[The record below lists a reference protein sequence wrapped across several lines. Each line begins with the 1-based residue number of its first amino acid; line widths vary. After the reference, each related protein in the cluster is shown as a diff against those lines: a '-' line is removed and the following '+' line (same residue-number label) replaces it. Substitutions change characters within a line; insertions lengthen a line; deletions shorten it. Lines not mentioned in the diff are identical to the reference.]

1 MIFSRSAIHR
11 YTPPTC
17 TLQVTAKKS
26 PLQAWTNRPLF
37 ENARFE
43 LRFDDPR
50 QLESPQVVL
59 TGNSEQ
65 LEALYE
71 AVSDYVQNFL
81 YHSTPA
87 RLTAYVAT
95 SGGDLETESLA
106 VPGLL
111 PPDSKFVTQTP
122 TLQPLGL
129 LSHKLYW
136 GDLAPEES
144 GDGIELSGTQ
154 LFDLATALENYHTE
168 MTVLPNL
175 PPARPVI
182 PLRTWGSAVAG
193 VVVAVGLTA
202 TVITVMNNTI
212 ETSESE
218 IEPLTESDREERISD
233 IPTLPNPPVEPI
245 PLPSVPDDLASGN
258 QLPPPPAVNR
268 SPNPPATVETV
279 PRNPANNRTTP
290 LPAPPA
296 VAVQPRPTGNPP
308 AAIPPG
314 DDPAANIPPL
324 GDSVPQAALPEIQPE
339 QPNAP
344 ESMAE
349 ALRQNRANPPEQ
361 PNAPESIAEALGRS
375 GDNAPES
382 TNTPASIPQ
391 TAQVQ
396 SYFEQNWQP
405 PDNLEGELR
414 YRLVINTDG
423 TLQRIIPLNSLSGR
437 FIDRTPMPLL
447 GEDFGITPPSNNAT
461 PQIRVVLRPDGGV
474 ETTLEG

>member
-1 MIFSRSAIHR
+1 MIFSRSAIRR

-26 PLQAWTNRPLF
+26 PLQAWTSRPLF

-50 QLESPQVVL
+50 QLESQQVVL

-65 LEALYE
+65 LEALYQ

-95 SGGDLETESLA
+95 SGSEGETESVA

-111 PPDSKFVTQTP
+111 ASDSKFVTRTP
-122 TLQPLGL
+122 TVQPLGL
-129 LSHKLYW
+129 LSHKLYF
-136 GDLAPEES
+136 GDLATEKS
-144 GDGIELSGTQ
+144 DDGIPLSATQ

-175 PPARPVI
+175 PPPRPAI

-193 VVVAVGLTA
+193 VIVAVGLTA
-202 TVITVMNNTI
+202 TVITVMDNTI
-212 ETSESE
+212 ETSETA
-218 IEPLTESDREERISD
+218 IEPLTESDSEERISE

-245 PLPSVPDDLASGN
+245 PLPTVPDNLASGD

-268 SPNPPATVETV
+268 SPGSPNAPDTVETV
-279 PRNPANNRTTP
+279 PRNNSENRTTTQ
-290 LPAPPA
+290 LPTSPD
-296 VAVQPRPTGNPP
+296 VSVQPRPTQNPP

-314 DDPAANIPPL
+314 NDPAANIPSL
-324 GDSVPQAALPEIQPE
+324 GDSVPQAPLPDIQPQ

-344 ESMAE
+344 ESLAE
-349 ALRQNRANPPEQ
+349 ALGQNR
-361 PNAPESIAEALGRS
+361 PNAPESVAEALGQNRS
-375 GDNAPES
+375 NAPES
-382 TNTPASIPQ
+382 STARDNIPQ
-391 TAQVQ
+391 TNQIQ

-405 PDNLEGELR
+405 PDNLEEELR
-414 YRLVINTDG
+414 YRLIVNTDG
-423 TLQRIIPLNSLSGR
+423 TLKRIIPLSTISGR

-447 GEDFGITPPSNNAT
+447 GTDFGITPPSNNAT

-474 ETTLEG
+474 ETVLE

>member
-1 MIFSRSAIHR
+1 MILSRSAIRR

-26 PLQAWTNRPLF
+26 PLQAWTSRPLF

-50 QLESPQVVL
+50 QVENSQVVL

-65 LEALYE
+65 LEALYQ

-81 YHSTPA
+81 DNSTPA

-95 SGGDLETESLA
+95 LGSDVETESLA
-106 VPGLL
+106 LPGLL
-111 PPDSKFVTQTP
+111 ASDSKFVTHTP

-129 LSHKLYW
+129 LSHKLYL
-136 GDLAPEES
+136 GDLATEKS
-144 GDGIELSGTQ
+144 GDGIELSATQ

-193 VVVAVGLTA
+193 VIVAVGLTA
-202 TVITVMNNTI
+202 TVITVMDNTI

-218 IEPLTESDREERISD
+218 IEPLTESNSEERISE

-245 PLPSVPDDLASGN
+245 PLPTVPDNLASGD

-268 SPNPPATVETV
+268 SPVSPNAPATVETV

-296 VAVQPRPTGNPP
+296 VSVQPRPTQNPP

-314 DDPAANIPPL
+314 NDPAANIPSL
-324 GDSVPQAALPEIQPE
+324 GDSVPQAALPDIQPQ

-344 ESMAE
+344 ESLAE
-349 ALRQNRANPPEQ
+349 ALRQNRQ
-361 PNAPESIAEALGRS
+361 NAPESVAEALGQNRS
-375 GDNAPES
+375 NTPES
-382 TNTPASIPQ
+382 ATAGGSIPQ
-391 TAQVQ
+391 TSQIQ
-396 SYFEQNWQP
+396 SYFAQNWQP
-405 PDNLEGELR
+405 PDNLEEELR
-414 YRLVINTDG
+414 YRLIVNTDG
-423 TLQRIIPLNSLSGR
+423 TLKRIIPLNNASGT

-447 GEDFGITPPSNNAT
+447 GTDFGITPPSNNAT

-474 ETTLEG
+474 ETVLEQ